1 MNEPF
6 ISSLNHSLTHFEV
19 HPQLSHM
26 GRRTMDD
33 VLVVV
38 GLLKPLPSTLL
49 VTSTKVNEKKV
60 PLSLW

>member
-1 MNEPF
+1 
-6 ISSLNHSLTHFEV
+6 
-19 HPQLSHM
+19 
-26 GRRTMDD
+26 MDD